1 MYGIMLGLILV
12 NIFMYFQG
20 HFLLKFFVNIT
31 KVPEVVMVPILLV
44 LCTVGAYAAKNAVFD
59 ACVMVIFGI
68 MGYFLKKLDFPLTPM
83 VIGIVLGSMAEKNY
97 RRALMISNGSA
108 SIFLQKP
115 IALFFLILAAA
126 MLLMPIIRNRKV
138 KKV

>member
-1 MYGIMLGLILV
+1 MHVIR
-12 NIFMYFQG
+12 
-20 HFLLKFFVNIT
+20 
-31 KVPEVVMVPILLV
+31 
-44 LCTVGAYAAKNAVFD
+44 
-59 ACVMVIFGI
+59 VIFGI

-97 RRALMISNGSA
+97 RRALMISNGSS

-126 MLLMPIIRNRKV
+126 MR
-138 KKV
+138 